1 MTRLILSL
9 CLVLFASSTFAQKQK
24 IEYDKNTRIISVDGV
39 SLALMEKEGAPGQLG
54 INSNFTITNL
64 EGKELIFMAFTQR
77 PEYQNGYK
85 TGKTLTY
92 YVIEFVESGKT
103 SKKQGTLK
111 SSGAAKL
118 IAKNKL
124 IVDGQIDPRA
134 EEKFHLKY

>member
-1 MTRLILSL
+1 
-9 CLVLFASSTFAQKQK
+9 
-24 IEYDKNTRIISVDGV
+24 
-39 SLALMEKEGAPGQLG
+39 MEKEGAPGQLG

-134 EEKFHLKY
+134 EEKFHLKYWGIDMAFRKRSLFIIIYLEEFNSPNVAS